1 VLRTLTAGAQRI
13 VAAEAAASGAPRQP
27 VETLLAS
34 FPVVVNDAAL
44 TGRLAAVLNRARA
57 IEPRM
62 GSEHFGRFGT
72 AAGVP
77 SFFWDL
83 GCAVDG
89 SPGNHTPQFAP
100 LINPTLPAG
109 VNAVVTTVREVLPVA

>member
-1 VLRTLTAGAQRI
+1 MLRTLTAGAQRI

-44 TGRLAAVLNRARA
+44 TSRLAAALGRTRA

-62 GSEHFGRFGT
+62 GSEDFGRFGT
-72 AAGVP
+72 AAGAP
-77 SFFWDL
+77 SCFWDL
-83 GCAVDG
+83 GCAADG
-89 SPGNHTPQFAP
+89 SPGNHTPRFAP
-100 LINPTLPAG
+100 QINPTLPAG
-109 VNAVVTTVREVLPVA
+109 VNALVTAVREVLPVA